1 MKGLTDEVIGDVRPI
16 EVGGVNVIH
25 TTGNGLAQY
34 RECRRM
40 IFGWTEDT
48 GARELHRTI
57 AEATHAAVAE
67 LEGVE
72 FVVAKH
78 V

>member
-1 MKGLTDEVIGDVRPI
+1 MKSFTDEAVGDVRTI
-16 EVGGVNVIH
+16 EVGGVDVIH
-25 TTGNGLAQY
+25 TSGNGLAQY

-67 LEGVE
+67 LEGAE
-72 FVVAKH
+72 FVVGGH
-78 V
+78 N